1 MERIFFTRNG
11 NLNEINNILKR
22 GGSIKMIHAVPNVV
36 SSSPSRISTVSPT
49 SMSLHYSHD
58 EPEDSAEV
66 YEGDVY
72 AYIVV
77 KMP

>member
-1 MERIFFTRNG
+1 MERIFFIKNG

-22 GGSIKMIHAVPNVV
+22 GGSIKMIHAVPEIV
-36 SSSPSRISTVSPT
+36 ST
-49 SMSLHYSHD
+49 SCGGESQN
-58 EPEDSAEV
+58 DSD
-66 YEGDVY
+66 YEGDIY